1 MLATMRTLVSAIG
14 LLAFALTLPSAASAR
29 PCSDTVP
36 VIIAGQQWIVYTG
49 DSARERR
56 EIPCSKARS
65 IAKRYIRTRDAP
77 TGWKCSHTL
86 RLKRCVRG
94 GTYVDDY
101 GYRQWRYLIG
111 WHHAD

>member
-1 MLATMRTLVSAIG
+1 MRTLAIVVG

-65 IAKRYIRTRDAP
+65 IAKRYIRTGDAP
-77 TGWKCSHTL
+77 SGWKCSHTL